1 LLLLSKLAM
10 SLPAPAREYHVED
23 GQFDDAPDDGG
34 PEPPAAA
41 TAEPVTAAPPTGE
54 TRPPGEAFIDDPEAA
69 LLAWSEPSDDEAEE
83 DDDHADEP
91 TSDYDDARVEDEDWE
106 MAERGA
112 RAGTASHRAR

>member
-1 LLLLSKLAM
+1 M

-23 GQFDDAPDDGG
+23 GQFDDAPDDAGG
-34 PEPPAAA
+34 PEQPAAA
-41 TAEPVTAAPPTGE
+41 TAETVTAAPPTGE

-69 LLAWSEPSDDEAEE
+69 LLAWSEPSDDENEEE
-83 DDDHADEP
+83 DADEP

-112 RAGTASHRAR
+112 RARTASTRAR